1 MSFKG
6 KNLTQGGQMTAYRW
20 RMFLQVNNW
29 IGYWVFLLFGAI
41 TACLF
46 FWLTPQEML
55 DNGSWYWFARV
66 NESFIDLMPAGQGKF
81 YEIHYF
87 YAPTSATMTLK
98 MTLQQMLKDPYMQFM
113 GDRLAGHLQT
123 AAAIAGAVSMAVFVG
138 VAWYIA
144 RIGKQESEDEYLSGM
159 KLTEFA
165 SEVNALLRKN
175 SELSDLRIGD
185 LHLVKN
191 AEVMNFLIHG
201 TIGVGKS
208 TAIRWLLD
216 IIRRRGDRA
225 IIYDSGCTFI
235 ETHYNPDRDFIL
247 NPHDERCAN
256 WQLWE
261 ECVDVIDFENFAT
274 SLIPVEGESDPFWVS
289 SSRTIASDLAIRM
302 SADPERSIEKFL
314 KTLLSLSMKSLR
326 EYLANTPAA
335 NLVEEKIEK
344 TAISIRSV
352 VTNYAKALR
361 FLQGLDDGTRPS
373 FTIRNWMTSE
383 QYSDSWLFIS
393 TQARHRK
400 SVRPLISMWMSMATL
415 YLQSMGENADR
426 RVWFIMDEAPSLQRI
441 PQFEETLAEGR
452 KFGGCFVIGIQN
464 MPQLINSYGREV
476 AKAIFD
482 LLNTRMYGRS
492 PSAEV
497 AKMVEE
503 ELGNQRRREARE
515 QNSYGLDQVRDGIS
529 LGKDKVSQPIVDY
542 EDVMQ
547 LRNLKFYVR
556 LPGEYPVVKLALK
569 YRKIKKINTAL
580 QERNIRDAL
589 SPELEKVIR
598 ENERDAA
605 LAGLVFP
612 TGEEHLEKAAAQP
625 QAQPSGQ
632 PVSPAPAATPSQR
645 AQPARK
651 EAVQPPAPEPVES
664 VPAPAP
670 RITAPEPHLDN
681 AETQRDV
688 RSVPPAPVSETPVPV
703 RVTARP
709 IPEPLPSNALNV
721 LARATGRERDAGT
734 PPGGALDL
742 LNRARRK
749 PAATD
754 GNSEESGGEAQELRM
769 QVTQLENGGLE
780 LKTAGQP
787 GTASGHHNEDGNTRQ
802 RMEREEEY
810 ILVNRHP
817 EDPGFDEAD
826 FERDY
831 DGEPER

>member
-46 FWLTPQEML
+46 FWLTPREML

-87 YAPTSATMTLK
+87 YAPTSTTMTLK

-123 AAAIAGAVSMAVFVG
+123 AAAIAGAVSMAVFAG

-144 RIGKQESEDEYLSGM
+144 RIGKQESEDEYISGM
-159 KLTEFA
+159 KLTEKA

-175 SELSDLRIGD
+175 GELSDLRIGD

-201 TIGVGKS
+201 TVSVGKS

-225 IIYDSGCTFI
+225 IIYDSGCTFVQ
-235 ETHYNPDRDFIL
+235 THYNPDKDFIL
-247 NPHDERCAN
+247 NPHDSRCPD
-256 WQLWE
+256 WRLWE
-261 ECVDVIDFENFAT
+261 ECLDVIDFENFAT
-274 SLIPVEGESDPFWVS
+274 SLIPIEGDSDPFWVS

-302 SADPERSIEKFL
+302 SADPERSIEKYL

-326 EYLANTPAA
+326 EYLAKTPAA

-426 RVWFIMDEAPSLQRI
+426 RVWFIMDEKPSLQRI
-441 PQFEETLAEGR
+441 PQFEETLAEAR

-464 MPQLINSYGREV
+464 MPQLINTYGREV

-492 PSAEV
+492 PSADV
-497 AKMVEE
+497 AKMVEA

-529 LGKDKVSQPIVDY
+529 IGKDKVSQPIVDY
-542 EDVMQ
+542 EEVMQ

-569 YRKIKKINTAL
+569 YRKTKKRNIGL
-580 QERNIRDAL
+580 IERNIRDAL

-598 ENERDAA
+598 ENERDTA

-651 EAVQPPAPEPVES
+651 EAVQPPAAESVKADPLQVTRPEPSLPRRPGVARLRP
-664 VPAPAP
+664 VPAETTPENPATEAVNDAP
-670 RITAPEPHLDN
+670 TAIKPSPLPKTPLH
-681 AETQRDV
+681 
-688 RSVPPAPVSETPVPV
+688 ETPASASPV
-703 RVTARP
+703 
-709 IPEPLPSNALNV
+709 E
-721 LARATGRERDAGT
+721 
-734 PPGGALDL
+734 L
-742 LNRARRK
+742 LNRMRRR
-749 PAATD
+749 PLDADAAES
-754 GNSEESGGEAQELRM
+754 NESEGGGEAQELRM

>member
-66 NESFIDLMPAGQGKF
+66 NDSFIDLMPAGQGKF

-87 YAPTSATMTLK
+87 YAPTSTTMTLK

-123 AAAIAGAVSMAVFVG
+123 AAAIAGAVSMAVFAG

-175 SELSDLRIGD
+175 GELSDLRVGD

-235 ETHYNPDRDFIL
+235 ETHYNPDRDYIL

-361 FLQGLDDGTRPS
+361 FLQGLDNGTRPS

-529 LGKDKVSQPIVDY
+529 IGKDKVSQPIVDY
-542 EDVMQ
+542 EEVMQ

-569 YRKIKKINTAL
+569 YRKTKKRNIGL
-580 QERNIRDAL
+580 IERNIRDAL

-598 ENERDAA
+598 ENERDTA

-625 QAQPSGQ
+625 DTQPSGQ
-632 PVSPAPAATPSQR
+632 PVSPAPVATPSQR

-651 EAVQPPAPEPVES
+651 EAVQPPAPESIKPVPSQITRPEPSLPRRPNVAHLRS
-664 VPAPAP
+664 VPAETHPENPATEAVNDAP
-670 RITAPEPHLDN
+670 TAIKPSPLPKTPLH
-681 AETQRDV
+681 
-688 RSVPPAPVSETPVPV
+688 ETPASASPV
-703 RVTARP
+703 
-709 IPEPLPSNALNV
+709 E
-721 LARATGRERDAGT
+721 
-734 PPGGALDL
+734 L
-742 LNRARRK
+742 LNRMRRK
-749 PAATD
+749 PLDADAAES
-754 GNSEESGGEAQELRM
+754 SESEGGGEAQELRM

>member
-87 YAPTSATMTLK
+87 YAPTSTTMTLK

-123 AAAIAGAVSMAVFVG
+123 AAAIAGAVSMAVFAG

-175 SELSDLRIGD
+175 GELSDLRVGD

-235 ETHYNPDRDFIL
+235 ETHYNPDKDFIL

-361 FLQGLDDGTRPS
+361 FLQGLDNGTRPS

-529 LGKDKVSQPIVDY
+529 IGKDKVSQPIVDY
-542 EDVMQ
+542 EEVMQ

-569 YRKIKKINTAL
+569 YRKTKKRNIGL
-580 QERNIRDAL
+580 IERNIRDAL

-598 ENERDAA
+598 ENERDTA

-632 PVSPAPAATPSQR
+632 PISPAPAATPSQR

-651 EAVQPPAPEPVES
+651 EAVQPPAAESVKAAPLQVTRPEPSLPRRPDVAHLRP
-664 VPAPAP
+664 VPA
-670 RITAPEPHLDN
+670 
-681 AETQRDV
+681 
-688 RSVPPAPVSETPVPV
+688 ETPPENPATEAVNDAP
-703 RVTARP
+703 TA
-709 IPEPLPSNALNV
+709 IKLSPLPK
-721 LARATGRERDAGT
+721 T
-734 PPGGALDL
+734 PLHETPASASPVEL
-742 LNRARRK
+742 LNRMRRK
-749 PAATD
+749 PLDADAAES
-754 GNSEESGGEAQELRM
+754 NESEGGGEAQELRM

-802 RMEREEEY
+802 RMEREEEN

>member
-123 AAAIAGAVSMAVFVG
+123 AAAIAGAVSMAVFVS

-175 SELSDLRIGD
+175 GELSDLRVGD

-235 ETHYNPDRDFIL
+235 ETHYNPDKDFIL

-598 ENERDAA
+598 ENERDTA

-612 TGEEHLEKAAAQP
+612 TGEEHLEKATAQS
-625 QAQPSGQ
+625 SGQ
-632 PVSPAPAATPSQR
+632 PANPAPVVTPSQR
-645 AQPARK
+645 VQPARK
-651 EAVQPPAPEPVES
+651 DVVQPPAPESIKPVPSQITRPEPSLPRRPNVAHLRPVPAEIHPENPATETVNDAPTAIKPSPLPKTPLHETPASASPVE
-664 VPAPAP
+664 
-670 RITAPEPHLDN
+670 
-681 AETQRDV
+681 
-688 RSVPPAPVSETPVPV
+688 
-703 RVTARP
+703 
-709 IPEPLPSNALNV
+709 
-721 LARATGRERDAGT
+721 
-734 PPGGALDL
+734 L
-742 LNRARRK
+742 LNRMRRK
-749 PAATD
+749 PLDADAAES
-754 GNSEESGGEAQELRM
+754 NESEGGGEAQELRM

-802 RMEREEEY
+802 RMEREEEN

>member
-87 YAPTSATMTLK
+87 YAPTSTTLTLK

-123 AAAIAGAVSMAVFVG
+123 AAAIAGAVSMAVFAG

-144 RIGKQESEDEYLSGM
+144 RIGKQESEDEYISGM
-159 KLTEFA
+159 KLTEKA

-175 SELSDLRIGD
+175 GELSDLRIGD

-201 TIGVGKS
+201 TVSVGKS

-225 IIYDSGCTFI
+225 IIYDSGCTFVQ
-235 ETHYNPDRDFIL
+235 THYNPDKDFIL
-247 NPHDERCAN
+247 NPHDSRCPD
-256 WQLWE
+256 WRLWE
-261 ECVDVIDFENFAT
+261 ECLDVIDFENFAT
-274 SLIPVEGESDPFWVS
+274 SLIPIEGDSDPFWVS

-302 SADPERSIEKFL
+302 SADPERSIEKYL

-426 RVWFIMDEAPSLQRI
+426 RVWFIMDEKPSLQRI
-441 PQFEETLAEGR
+441 PQFEETLAEAR

-464 MPQLINSYGREV
+464 MPQLINTYGQEV

-492 PSAEV
+492 PSADV
-497 AKMVEE
+497 AKMVEA

-529 LGKDKVSQPIVDY
+529 IGKDKVSQPIVDY
-542 EDVMQ
+542 EEVMQ

-569 YRKIKKINTAL
+569 YRKTKKRNIGL
-580 QERNIRDAL
+580 LERNIRDAL

-625 QAQPSGQ
+625 QPQPSGQ
-632 PVSPAPAATPSQR
+632 PVSPAPAATRSQR

-651 EAVQPPAPEPVES
+651 EAVQPPAAESVKAAPLQVTRPEPSLPRRPGVARLRP
-664 VPAPAP
+664 VPAETTPENPATEAVNDAP
-670 RITAPEPHLDN
+670 TAIKPSPLPKTPLH
-681 AETQRDV
+681 
-688 RSVPPAPVSETPVPV
+688 ETPASASPV
-703 RVTARP
+703 
-709 IPEPLPSNALNV
+709 E
-721 LARATGRERDAGT
+721 
-734 PPGGALDL
+734 L
-742 LNRARRK
+742 LNRMRRR
-749 PAATD
+749 PLDADAAES
-754 GNSEESGGEAQELRM
+754 NESEGGGEAQELRM

>member
-87 YAPTSATMTLK
+87 YAPTSTTMTLK

-123 AAAIAGAVSMAVFVG
+123 AAAIAGVISMAVFAG

-175 SELSDLRIGD
+175 GELSDLRVGD

-208 TAIRWLLD
+208 TAIRWLLN

-235 ETHYNPDRDFIL
+235 ETHYNPDKDFIL

-361 FLQGLDDGTRPS
+361 FLQGLDNGTRPS

-482 LLNTRMYGRS
+482 LLNTRIYGRS

-529 LGKDKVSQPIVDY
+529 IGKDKVSQPIVDY
-542 EDVMQ
+542 EEVMQ

-569 YRKIKKINTAL
+569 YRKTKKRNIGL
-580 QERNIRDAL
+580 IERNIRDAL

-598 ENERDAA
+598 ENERDTA

-651 EAVQPPAPEPVES
+651 EAVQPPAAESVKAAPLQVTRPEPSLPRRPGVAHLRS
-664 VPAPAP
+664 VPA
-670 RITAPEPHLDN
+670 
-681 AETQRDV
+681 
-688 RSVPPAPVSETPVPV
+688 ETPPENPATEAVNDAP
-703 RVTARP
+703 TAIKP
-709 IPEPLPSNALNV
+709 SPLPK
-721 LARATGRERDAGT
+721 T
-734 PPGGALDL
+734 PLHETPASASPVEL
-742 LNRARRK
+742 LNRMRRR
-749 PAATD
+749 PLDADAAES
-754 GNSEESGGEAQELRM
+754 NESEGGGEAQELRM

-826 FERDY
+826 FERDF

>member
-87 YAPTSATMTLK
+87 YAPTSTTMTLK

-123 AAAIAGAVSMAVFVG
+123 AAAIAGAVSMAVFAG

-175 SELSDLRIGD
+175 GELSDLRVGD

-235 ETHYNPDRDFIL
+235 ETHYNPDKDYIL

-598 ENERDAA
+598 ENERDTA

-612 TGEEHLEKAAAQP
+612 TGEEHLEKATAQS
-625 QAQPSGQ
+625 SGQ
-632 PVSPAPAATPSQR
+632 PANPAPVVTPSQR
-645 AQPARK
+645 VQPARK
-651 EAVQPPAPEPVES
+651 DVVQPPAPESIKPVPSQITRPEPSLPRRPNVAHLRPVPAEIHPENPATETVNDAPTAIKPSPLPKTPLHETPASASPVE
-664 VPAPAP
+664 
-670 RITAPEPHLDN
+670 
-681 AETQRDV
+681 
-688 RSVPPAPVSETPVPV
+688 
-703 RVTARP
+703 
-709 IPEPLPSNALNV
+709 
-721 LARATGRERDAGT
+721 
-734 PPGGALDL
+734 L
-742 LNRARRK
+742 LNRMRRK
-749 PAATD
+749 PLDADAAES
-754 GNSEESGGEAQELRM
+754 NESEGGGEAQELRM

-802 RMEREEEY
+802 RMEREEEN

>member
-1 MSFKG
+1 
-6 KNLTQGGQMTAYRW
+6 
-20 RMFLQVNNW
+20 
-29 IGYWVFLLFGAI
+29 
-41 TACLF
+41 
-46 FWLTPQEML
+46 
-55 DNGSWYWFARV
+55 
-66 NESFIDLMPAGQGKF
+66 
-81 YEIHYF
+81 
-87 YAPTSATMTLK
+87 
-98 MTLQQMLKDPYMQFM
+98 
-113 GDRLAGHLQT
+113 
-123 AAAIAGAVSMAVFVG
+123 
-138 VAWYIA
+138 
-144 RIGKQESEDEYLSGM
+144 
-159 KLTEFA
+159 
-165 SEVNALLRKN
+165 
-175 SELSDLRIGD
+175 
-185 LHLVKN
+185 
-191 AEVMNFLIHG
+191 
-201 TIGVGKS
+201 
-208 TAIRWLLD
+208 
-216 IIRRRGDRA
+216 
-225 IIYDSGCTFI
+225 
-235 ETHYNPDRDFIL
+235 
-247 NPHDERCAN
+247 
-256 WQLWE
+256 
-261 ECVDVIDFENFAT
+261 
-274 SLIPVEGESDPFWVS
+274 
-289 SSRTIASDLAIRM
+289 
-302 SADPERSIEKFL
+302 
-314 KTLLSLSMKSLR
+314 
-326 EYLANTPAA
+326 
-335 NLVEEKIEK
+335 
-344 TAISIRSV
+344 
-352 VTNYAKALR
+352 
-361 FLQGLDDGTRPS
+361 
-373 FTIRNWMTSE
+373 
-383 QYSDSWLFIS
+383 
-393 TQARHRK
+393 
-400 SVRPLISMWMSMATL
+400 
-415 YLQSMGENADR
+415 
-426 RVWFIMDEAPSLQRI
+426 VWFIMDEAPSLQRI

-529 LGKDKVSQPIVDY
+529 IGKDKVSQPIVDY
-542 EDVMQ
+542 EEVMQ

-569 YRKIKKINTAL
+569 YRKTKKRNIGL
-580 QERNIRDAL
+580 IERNIRDAL

-651 EAVQPPAPEPVES
+651 EAVQPPAAESVKAAPLQVTRPEPSLPRRPDVARLRP
-664 VPAPAP
+664 VPA
-670 RITAPEPHLDN
+670 
-681 AETQRDV
+681 
-688 RSVPPAPVSETPVPV
+688 ETPPENPATEAVNDAP
-703 RVTARP
+703 TAIKP
-709 IPEPLPSNALNV
+709 SPLPK
-721 LARATGRERDAGT
+721 T
-734 PPGGALDL
+734 PLHETPASASPVEL
-742 LNRARRK
+742 LNRMRRK
-749 PAATD
+749 PLDADAAES
-754 GNSEESGGEAQELRM
+754 NESEGGGEAQELRM

>member
-87 YAPTSATMTLK
+87 YAPTSTTMTLK

-123 AAAIAGAVSMAVFVG
+123 AAAIAGVISMAVFAG

-159 KLTEFA
+159 KLTEIA

-175 SELSDLRIGD
+175 GELSDLRVGD

-235 ETHYNPDRDFIL
+235 ETHYNPDKDFIL

-256 WQLWE
+256 WQLWD

-569 YRKIKKINTAL
+569 YRNIKKINTAL

-651 EAVQPPAPEPVES
+651 EAVQPLAAESVKAAPLQVTRPEPSLPRRPGVARLRS
-664 VPAPAP
+664 VPAETTPENPATEAVNDAP
-670 RITAPEPHLDN
+670 TAIKPSPLPKTPLH
-681 AETQRDV
+681 
-688 RSVPPAPVSETPVPV
+688 ETPASASPV
-703 RVTARP
+703 
-709 IPEPLPSNALNV
+709 E
-721 LARATGRERDAGT
+721 
-734 PPGGALDL
+734 L
-742 LNRARRK
+742 LNRMRRR
-749 PAATD
+749 PLDADAAES
-754 GNSEESGGEAQELRM
+754 NESEGGGEAQELRM

>member
-81 YEIHYF
+81 YDIHYF
-87 YAPTSATMTLK
+87 YAPTSTTMTLK

-123 AAAIAGAVSMAVFVG
+123 AAAIAGVISMAVFVG

-159 KLTEFA
+159 KLTEIA

-175 SELSDLRIGD
+175 GELSDLRVGD

-235 ETHYNPDRDFIL
+235 ETHYNPDKDFIL

-569 YRKIKKINTAL
+569 YRNIKKINTAL

-598 ENERDAA
+598 ENEHDAA

-645 AQPARK
+645 VQPARK
-651 EAVQPPAPEPVES
+651 EAVQSPAAESVKAAQLQVTRPEPSLPRRPGVAHLRS
-664 VPAPAP
+664 VPAETTPENPATEAVNDAP
-670 RITAPEPHLDN
+670 TAIKPSPLPKTPLH
-681 AETQRDV
+681 
-688 RSVPPAPVSETPVPV
+688 ETPVSASPV
-703 RVTARP
+703 
-709 IPEPLPSNALNV
+709 E
-721 LARATGRERDAGT
+721 
-734 PPGGALDL
+734 L
-742 LNRARRK
+742 LNRMRRR
-749 PAATD
+749 PLDADTAES
-754 GNSEESGGEAQELRM
+754 NESEGGGEDQELRM

-826 FERDY
+826 FERDF

>member
-87 YAPTSATMTLK
+87 YAPTSTTMTLK

-123 AAAIAGAVSMAVFVG
+123 AAAIAGAVSMAVFAG

-175 SELSDLRIGD
+175 GELSDLRVGD

-235 ETHYNPDRDFIL
+235 ETHYNPDKDFIL

-569 YRKIKKINTAL
+569 YRNIKKINTAL

-625 QAQPSGQ
+625 SGL
-632 PVSPAPAATPSQR
+632 PISPAPAATPSQR
-645 AQPARK
+645 VQPARK
-651 EAVQPPAPEPVES
+651 EAVQPPAAESVKAAPLQVTRPEPSLPRRPDVARLRP
-664 VPAPAP
+664 VPA
-670 RITAPEPHLDN
+670 
-681 AETQRDV
+681 
-688 RSVPPAPVSETPVPV
+688 ETPPENPATEAVNDAP
-703 RVTARP
+703 TAIKP
-709 IPEPLPSNALNV
+709 SPLPK
-721 LARATGRERDAGT
+721 T
-734 PPGGALDL
+734 PLHETPASASPVEL
-742 LNRARRK
+742 LNRMRRR
-749 PAATD
+749 PLDADAAES
-754 GNSEESGGEAQELRM
+754 NESEGGGEAQELRM

>member
-87 YAPTSATMTLK
+87 YAPTSTTMTLK

-123 AAAIAGAVSMAVFVG
+123 AAAIAGVISMAVFAG

-175 SELSDLRIGD
+175 GELSDLRVGD

-235 ETHYNPDRDFIL
+235 ETHYNPDKDFIL

-569 YRKIKKINTAL
+569 YRNIKKINTAL

-625 QAQPSGQ
+625 DTQLSGQ

-645 AQPARK
+645 VQPARK
-651 EAVQPPAPEPVES
+651 EAVQPPAGESVKAAPLQVTRPEPSLPRRPGVAHLRP
-664 VPAPAP
+664 VPA
-670 RITAPEPHLDN
+670 
-681 AETQRDV
+681 
-688 RSVPPAPVSETPVPV
+688 ETPPENPATEAVNDAP
-703 RVTARP
+703 TA
-709 IPEPLPSNALNV
+709 IKLSPLPK
-721 LARATGRERDAGT
+721 T
-734 PPGGALDL
+734 PLHETPASASPVEL
-742 LNRARRK
+742 LNRMRRK
-749 PAATD
+749 PLDADAAES
-754 GNSEESGGEAQELRM
+754 NESEGGGEAQELRM

>member
-165 SEVNALLRKN
+165 PEVNALLRKN
-175 SELSDLRIGD
+175 GELSDLRVGD

-235 ETHYNPDRDFIL
+235 ETHYNPDKDFIL

-651 EAVQPPAPEPVES
+651 DVVQPPAPESIKPVPSQITRPEPSLPRRPNVAHLRS
-664 VPAPAP
+664 VPAEIPPENPATEAVNDAP
-670 RITAPEPHLDN
+670 TAIKPSPLPKTPLH
-681 AETQRDV
+681 
-688 RSVPPAPVSETPVPV
+688 ETPASASPV
-703 RVTARP
+703 
-709 IPEPLPSNALNV
+709 E
-721 LARATGRERDAGT
+721 
-734 PPGGALDL
+734 L
-742 LNRARRK
+742 LNRMRRK
-749 PAATD
+749 PLDADAAES
-754 GNSEESGGEAQELRM
+754 NESEGGGEAQELRM

>member
-87 YAPTSATMTLK
+87 YAPTSTTMTLK

-123 AAAIAGAVSMAVFVG
+123 AAAIAGVISMAVFAG

-159 KLTEFA
+159 KLTEIA

-175 SELSDLRIGD
+175 GELSDLRVGD

-235 ETHYNPDRDFIL
+235 ETHYNPDKDFIL

-361 FLQGLDDGTRPS
+361 FLQGLDNGTRPS

-529 LGKDKVSQPIVDY
+529 IGKDKVSQPIVDY
-542 EDVMQ
+542 EEVMQ

-569 YRKIKKINTAL
+569 YRNIKKINTAL

-651 EAVQPPAPEPVES
+651 EAVQPPAAESVKAAPLQVTRPEPSLPRRPGVARLRP
-664 VPAPAP
+664 VPAETTPENPATEAVNDAP
-670 RITAPEPHLDN
+670 TAIKPSPLPKTPLH
-681 AETQRDV
+681 
-688 RSVPPAPVSETPVPV
+688 ETPASASPV
-703 RVTARP
+703 
-709 IPEPLPSNALNV
+709 E
-721 LARATGRERDAGT
+721 
-734 PPGGALDL
+734 L
-742 LNRARRK
+742 LNRMRRR
-749 PAATD
+749 PLDADAAES
-754 GNSEESGGEAQELRM
+754 NESEGGGEAQELRM

>member
-1 MSFKG
+1 
-6 KNLTQGGQMTAYRW
+6 
-20 RMFLQVNNW
+20 
-29 IGYWVFLLFGAI
+29 
-41 TACLF
+41 
-46 FWLTPQEML
+46 
-55 DNGSWYWFARV
+55 
-66 NESFIDLMPAGQGKF
+66 
-81 YEIHYF
+81 
-87 YAPTSATMTLK
+87 
-98 MTLQQMLKDPYMQFM
+98 
-113 GDRLAGHLQT
+113 
-123 AAAIAGAVSMAVFVG
+123 MAVFAG

-175 SELSDLRIGD
+175 GELSDLRVGD

-235 ETHYNPDRDFIL
+235 ETHYNPDKDFIL

-452 KFGGCFVIGIQN
+452 KFGGCFVIGIRLSMKDDATQERQPAPDGKDIARIAGEEREHQADKARTGPLPALSQDKATGERAVAGQVARDLAEHQRD
-464 MPQLINSYGREV
+464 MPLPREMPERGRE
-476 AKAIFD
+476 I
-482 LLNTRMYGRS
+482 
-492 PSAEV
+492 EH
-497 AKMVEE
+497 
-503 ELGNQRRREARE
+503 
-515 QNSYGLDQVRDGIS
+515 
-529 LGKDKVSQPIVDY
+529 
-542 EDVMQ
+542 
-547 LRNLKFYVR
+547 
-556 LPGEYPVVKLALK
+556 
-569 YRKIKKINTAL
+569 
-580 QERNIRDAL
+580 QEHAPPRTIQ
-589 SPELEKVIR
+589 K
-598 ENERDAA
+598 ER
-605 LAGLVFP
+605 
-612 TGEEHLEKAAAQP
+612 
-625 QAQPSGQ
+625 
-632 PVSPAPAATPSQR
+632 
-645 AQPARK
+645 
-651 EAVQPPAPEPVES
+651 
-664 VPAPAP
+664 
-670 RITAPEPHLDN
+670 
-681 AETQRDV
+681 
-688 RSVPPAPVSETPVPV
+688 
-703 RVTARP
+703 
-709 IPEPLPSNALNV
+709 
-721 LARATGRERDAGT
+721 
-734 PPGGALDL
+734 
-742 LNRARRK
+742 
-749 PAATD
+749 
-754 GNSEESGGEAQELRM
+754 
-769 QVTQLENGGLE
+769 
-780 LKTAGQP
+780 
-787 GTASGHHNEDGNTRQ
+787 
-802 RMEREEEY
+802 
-810 ILVNRHP
+810 
-817 EDPGFDEAD
+817 
-826 FERDY
+826 
-831 DGEPER
+831 

>member
-87 YAPTSATMTLK
+87 YAPTSTTMTLK

-123 AAAIAGAVSMAVFVG
+123 AAAIAGVISMAVFAG

-144 RIGKQESEDEYLSGM
+144 RIGKQESEDEYISGM
-159 KLTEFA
+159 KLTEKA

-175 SELSDLRIGD
+175 GELSDLRIGD

-201 TIGVGKS
+201 TVSVGKS

-225 IIYDSGCTFI
+225 IIYDSGCTFVQ
-235 ETHYNPDRDFIL
+235 THYNPDKDFIL
-247 NPHDERCAN
+247 NPHDSRCPD
-256 WQLWE
+256 WRLWE
-261 ECVDVIDFENFAT
+261 ECLDVIDFENFAT
-274 SLIPVEGESDPFWVS
+274 SLIPIEGDSDPFWVS

-302 SADPERSIEKFL
+302 SADPERSIEKYL

-326 EYLANTPAA
+326 EYLAKTPAA

-426 RVWFIMDEAPSLQRI
+426 RVWFIMDEKPSLQRI
-441 PQFEETLAEGR
+441 PQFEETLAEAR

-464 MPQLINSYGREV
+464 MPQLINTYGREV

-492 PSAEV
+492 PSADV
-497 AKMVEE
+497 AKMVEA

-529 LGKDKVSQPIVDY
+529 IGKDKVSQPIVDY
-542 EDVMQ
+542 EEVMQ

-569 YRKIKKINTAL
+569 YRKTKKRNIGL
-580 QERNIRDAL
+580 IERNIRDAL

-625 QAQPSGQ
+625 DAQPSGQ

-645 AQPARK
+645 VQPARK
-651 EAVQPPAPEPVES
+651 DAVQPPAGESVKAAPLQVTRPEPSLPRRPGVAHLRP
-664 VPAPAP
+664 VPA
-670 RITAPEPHLDN
+670 
-681 AETQRDV
+681 
-688 RSVPPAPVSETPVPV
+688 ETP
-703 RVTARP
+703 
-709 IPEPLPSNALNV
+709 PENPATEAVNDAPTVIKPSPLPK
-721 LARATGRERDAGT
+721 T
-734 PPGGALDL
+734 PLHETPASASPVEL
-742 LNRARRK
+742 LNRMRRK
-749 PAATD
+749 PLDADAAES
-754 GNSEESGGEAQELRM
+754 NESEGGGEAQELRM
-769 QVTQLENGGLE
+769 QVTQLGNGGLE

-787 GTASGHHNEDGNTRQ
+787 RTASGHHNEDGNTRQ

-826 FERDY
+826 FKRDY